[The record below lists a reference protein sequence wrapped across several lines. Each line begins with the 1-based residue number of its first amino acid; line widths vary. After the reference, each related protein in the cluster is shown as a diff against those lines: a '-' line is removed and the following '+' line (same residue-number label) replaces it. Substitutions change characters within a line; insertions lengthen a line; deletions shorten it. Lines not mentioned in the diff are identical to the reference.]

1 MVRKEQKRGGC
12 CFSFSMWKT
21 GRSMENVTG
30 VKNKVT
36 ARLPLKETDSD
47 VVFSHTLILFAFNC
61 SANTF
66 TQNHELQLCKKY
78 WTQMTFWFGKIPEKI
93 PEEKFLIY
101 PTLWMERTKKIYNS
115 SRSRIANLVFYK
127 AVST

>member
-1 MVRKEQKRGGC
+1 
-12 CFSFSMWKT
+12 
-21 GRSMENVTG
+21 
-30 VKNKVT
+30 
-36 ARLPLKETDSD
+36 
-47 VVFSHTLILFAFNC
+47 
-61 SANTF
+61 
-66 TQNHELQLCKKY
+66 
-78 WTQMTFWFGKIPEKI
+78 MTFWFGKIPEKI